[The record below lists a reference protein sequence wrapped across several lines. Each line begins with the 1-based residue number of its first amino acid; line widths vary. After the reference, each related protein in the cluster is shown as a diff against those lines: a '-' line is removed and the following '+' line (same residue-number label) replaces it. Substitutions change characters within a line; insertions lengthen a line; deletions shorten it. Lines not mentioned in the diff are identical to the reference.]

1 MPKTFKLALASGV
14 AAATFAAGQATAA
27 TAATTDSTSAT
38 VGEVVITGQKR
49 ASTVQNT
56 AATINV
62 ITAATLQA
70 QGVKGTTGLQFVT
83 PGLMVSQD
91 LGLQTQIFIRG
102 IGSNLQGIGTG
113 NSVATYVDGVYIPNS
128 IASSQQFTDVER
140 IEVLKGPQATLYG
153 RNATGGAIS
162 IVTAEPKMHFGGAVD
177 VDYGNYNELTTHLLV
192 NVPLVAD
199 KLAVSVATQT
209 TRHDG
214 YVHNLFDG
222 KYLNYED
229 VKGVRVGIKAVIS
242 DDVYVV
248 LRGDYTDILESDV
261 YKAMPGTSYYYLTP
275 PNSLVNPAINY
286 YTPDPRAV
294 YYNTDNRN
302 PGKDRGVSGT
312 LHWKTPIGNI
322 TSVTSERWFNAG
334 PIFADND
341 QTPVYPVVFGVSLD
355 TLGTTQA
362 SASFYHETYLTTTL
376 NGPLNF
382 VAGANYFFDRE
393 HQHDV
398 SATAITNETARTSA
412 ASVYVDGSFDVSPI
426 IRLVAGVRYSSET
439 KHFTRQAIF
448 PTTLAAVANQATFNS
463 VSPRAGV
470 EIRPHAGLLMYF
482 TATNGFK
489 SGGFNQSNALN
500 EFSPEK
506 IWSYEGGLKTR
517 FWDGRARL
525 ATSVFYY
532 DYKDIQVLQY
542 VLSTLP
548 GQTVASL
555 NQLITNAATAKVYGW
570 DLDGDIA
577 ATDRLTIGGGLSLL
591 HSEFGS
597 ALFCDPRTGSC
608 APATNPVTH
617 LPYFTPV
624 RVNVQGNPLARAPN
638 VSANLYGEYKIPTPL
653 PGQLKFR
660 MDASYR
666 GTTYFT
672 VFKSDYYKSNPYWLV
687 SANLRYDSASFWFV
701 EAYVKNLANTLA
713 ITNEINSSPIYSTVT
728 NTLIYGT
735 PASFN
740 RFAAPRTYGLRIGGK
755 F

>member
-1 MPKTFKLALASGV
+1 MKTRLMLALAAG
-14 AAATFAAGQATAA
+14 AALTAMAGQAIAA
-27 TAATTDSTSAT
+27 TAPADNQGAT
-38 VGEVVITGQKR
+38 VGEVVVTGQKR
-49 ASTVQNT
+49 TSTVQNT
-56 AATINV
+56 AATVNV
-62 ITAATLQA
+62 LTAQTLAA
-70 QGVKGTTGLQFVT
+70 QGVTGSTGLQFST
-83 PGLMVSQD
+83 PGLVISQD

-162 IVTAEPKMHFGGAVD
+162 IVTAEPKMRFGGAVD

-192 NVPLVAD
+192 NVPLIAD
-199 KLAVSVATQT
+199 RLALSVATQT

-214 YVHNLFDG
+214 YVRNLYDG
-222 KYLNYED
+222 KDLNYED
-229 VKGVRVGIKAVIS
+229 VKGVRLGLKAVVS
-242 DDVYVV
+242 DNAYLV

-261 YKAMPGTSYYYLTP
+261 YKAMPSTSYYYLTP
-275 PNSLVNPAINY
+275 PSTLANPVPNW
-286 YTPDPRAV
+286 YTSDPRAV

-312 LHWKTPIGNI
+312 LHWTTPLGAI

-355 TLGTTQA
+355 TEGSTQA
-362 SASFYHETYLTTTL
+362 SSSFYHETYLTTSMS
-376 NGPLNF
+376 GPLNF
-382 VAGANYFFDRE
+382 VVGANYFFDRE

-398 SATAITNETARTSA
+398 SVTAISNEYARTSA
-412 ASVYVDGSFDVSPI
+412 WSTYIDGGYDLSST
-426 IRLVAGVRYSSET
+426 IRLVGGVRYSSET
-439 KHFTRQAIF
+439 KNFTRQAIF
-448 PTTLAAVANQATFNS
+448 PTTLAPVANKATFNN
-463 VSPRAGV
+463 VSPRAGI
-470 EIRPHAGLLMYF
+470 EIRPHSGLLLYF

-500 EFSPEK
+500 TFSPEK
-506 IWSYEGGLKTR
+506 IWAYEGGLKTR
-517 FWDGRARL
+517 FWNGRGRI
-525 ATSVFYY
+525 ATSGFYY

-542 VLSTLP
+542 VLTTLP

-555 NQLITNAATAKVYGW
+555 QQLITNAAAAKVYGW

-577 ATDRLTIGGGLSLL
+577 VTDRLTAGGGFSLL
-591 HSEFGS
+591 HSEFGH
-597 ALFCDPRTGSC
+597 ALFCDPRVGSC
-608 APATNPVTH
+608 APAAGATFVANRQDVA
-617 LPYFTPV
+617 
-624 RVNVQGNPLARAPN
+624 GNPLARAPD
-638 VSANLYGEYKIPTPL
+638 VTGNLYAEYKIPTPL

-660 MDASYR
+660 VDTAYR
-666 GTTYFT
+666 GTTYYT
-672 VFKSDYYKSNPYWLV
+672 VFKSDYYKSSPYWLV
-687 SANLRYDSASFWFV
+687 SANLRYDSDRFWFV

-713 ITNEINSSPIYSTVT
+713 ITNEINSSPIYSTT
-728 NTLIYGT
+728 TGALIYGT

-740 RFAAPRTYGLRIGGK
+740 RYAAPRTYGLRVGAK